1 MSGLGGDHLWAYRVL
16 GPEEVVRHYSEKVLT
31 FDLFDQTT
39 PATTDDDTSLAV
51 AEGFVPPLGGYD
63 AKIITKKRCSTELAF
78 SHIPEFADEASDL
91 SEFSETL
98 FAEGNRFED
107 SLVGQFMAIGP
118 KAVQISCLTSNTR
131 NDIRASVT
139 AATASGATVIELV
152 GENDRDDVKAGIIT
166 MAEGSRAKRAFAT
179 EMLLA
184 APNNV
189 KVIAN
194 PRLAVTPDMS
204 RIGEPDFLM
213 RSETD
218 QPNGRPAWLGVD
230 AKMHRAIDPVKKHQM
245 DYVTFADMAAG
256 RNKSG
261 TLPMTG
267 RAHIE
272 DAIQLVHYR
281 DMLAA
286 HGFGNPKEE
295 FGYIIGKAVDTL
307 GLIAVRM
314 DLNAAAYKN
323 NKASAVELYKDG
335 FTQAV
340 QVVAGARSAGVYP
353 KPRKNALCGECPFRD
368 TCRQIWEDTDEVS
381 VLQGVTATAIP
392 VLEELAI
399 HTIADLASMPLDT
412 PGIKNDWIDVARV
425 YDSARKSGKFY
436 AYRKRGL
443 KQFRVDL
450 RPAALFVD
458 MENSVAMADT
468 LLDPRAEMI
477 VYQWGVH
484 SMNYELDSEGK
495 VTGQRYNDA
504 AGQAATHIQ
513 FDSFEHTGDA
523 ERKVFAD
530 FWAYVQKARR
540 AAIKT
545 YGSADKFG
553 VYVWSEAEKT
563 SFKHLTTKHA
573 GAAGIPTMDEM
584 ETFIEA
590 HVIDQLK
597 VCRQLVFPV
606 ESYSIKDIAKVI
618 LDRDGNHFE
627 WPMEDAGGA
636 ASTIWYAKACEGDQ
650 GMVAKV
656 RAYNKADTEIQVQI
670 QNQFIRVARSL
681 KDSGWKQIERL
692 DRFYTQN
699 PDSFTKL
706 EEEMSD

>member
-1 MSGLGGDHLWAYRVL
+1 MAYRVL
-16 GPEEVVRHYSEKVLT
+16 GPEGVARRSPEKVLT
-31 FDLFDQTT
+31 FDLFGQNT
-39 PATTDDDTSLAV
+39 PAVTDDDTPVAV
-51 AEGFVPPLGGYD
+51 ADGIVPPLGGYD
-63 AKIITKKRCSTELAF
+63 AKIITNKKCATELAF
-78 SHIPEFADEASDL
+78 SNMPEFADQVLAPSQ
-91 SEFSETL
+91 FTETL

-118 KAVQISCLTSNTR
+118 KATQISCLTSDTR
-131 NDIRASVT
+131 KGIRAATS
-139 AATASGATVIELV
+139 AATQSGATVIELV
-152 GENDRDDVKAGIIT
+152 GENDRDDVEAGRIT

-179 EMLLA
+179 EILLA

-189 KVIAN
+189 KVITN
-194 PRLAVTPDMS
+194 PRLAVTPDMT

-213 RSETD
+213 RSETN

-230 AKMHRAIDPVKKHQM
+230 AKMHRAIDTAKRHQM

-256 RNKSG
+256 HNVSG
-261 TLPMTG
+261 TLPTTG
-267 RAHIE
+267 RAPIE

-295 FGYIIGKAVDTL
+295 FGYIIGKAVAGL

-314 DLNAAAYKN
+314 DLNAKAYKN
-323 NKASAVELYKDG
+323 NKTSAVELYKDG

-340 QVVAGARSAGVYP
+340 QVVANARSAGVFP
-353 KPRKNALCGECPFRD
+353 KPRKNALCPECPFRD
-368 TCRQIWEDTDEVS
+368 TCRKIWEDTDEVS
-381 VLQGVTATAIP
+381 VLQGVTATALP
-392 VLEELAI
+392 VLEELEI

-425 YDSARKSGKFY
+425 YDSARKSGKSY

-443 KQFRVDL
+443 ETFRVDL

-468 LLDPRAEMI
+468 LLDPSAEMI

-484 SMNYELDSEGK
+484 SMNYELDSESK

-513 FDSFEHTGDA
+513 FDSFEHTGEA

-553 VYVWSEAEKT
+553 VYAWSDAEKHM
-563 SFKHLTTKHA
+563 FKHLTSKHA
-573 GAAGIPTMDEM
+573 DAPGIPTMDEM
-584 ETFIEA
+584 DAFIEA

-597 VCRQLVFPV
+597 VCQQLVFPV
-606 ESYSIKDIAKVI
+606 ESYSIKDIAKMI

-636 ASTIWYAKACEGDQ
+636 ASTIWYYKACEGDQ
-650 GMVAKV
+650 DMVTKV

-699 PDSFTKL
+699 PDSFAEL